1 MRIVVAPDKFKGSV
15 TAREAAAHLAAG
27 IRDASPEVDVVEL
40 PVADGGEGTL
50 DAALEAGFTPVSY
63 THLTLPTTLHEC
75 RSRWSP
81 YH

>member
-27 IRDASPEVDVVEL
+27 IRDASPDADVVEL

-50 DAALEAGFTPVSY
+50 DAALDRLETAVAAVTARAAERAGQ
-63 THLTLPTTLHEC
+63 
-75 RSRWSP
+75 SP
-81 YH
+81 AALSA